1 MKKKAPSK
9 ASGKAKKSV
18 TRDLSPLTERTS
30 EIKAG
35 RLSKPSLRKRT

>member
-1 MKKKAPSK
+1 MKKKATSK
-9 ASGKAKKSV
+9 ASSKPKKAA

-35 RLSKPSLRKRT
+35 RLAKRSRKT